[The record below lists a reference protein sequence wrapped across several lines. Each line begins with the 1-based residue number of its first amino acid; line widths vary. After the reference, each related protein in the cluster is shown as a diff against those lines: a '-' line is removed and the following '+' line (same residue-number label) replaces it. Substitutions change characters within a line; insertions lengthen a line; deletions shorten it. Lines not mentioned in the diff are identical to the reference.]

1 MNKSEKSDKDILDRY
16 IKPEKIEKAP
26 EGFTEKL
33 MTRIQLE
40 EVSYSVI
47 GLSFKKIKVPI
58 ISVLITATL
67 TVSAILGP
75 APDKDSVIFPI
86 LKPLSDLRINFPE
99 IDFNILKGIVLPGWM
114 IYVAIGIFMLAIF
127 DRVLNRFF
135 QRDRK

>member
-33 MTRIQLE
+33 MTRIQ

-99 IDFNILKGIVLPGWM
+99 IDFNILQGIVLPGWM